1 MSAVNALVRAEDYN
15 NIRTK
20 VVNVLGPGSG
30 TSGWGQPVASSAVS
44 TGIPTGTATRISI
57 QEYAALTTDIN
68 NAHRHIF
75 GTLPTL
81 PVATENALVRFNT
94 TTEPINRFN
103 TFADQIVANRFTAG
117 PGRQQVIEKGT
128 VTATW
133 PSATY
138 GTFWNSQLNCL
149 VSVEFTTATQARY
162 FFNSGGEIRFFSQ
175 RTGGTSGRAQNNA
188 WSTLLSNS
196 GTRAWGGNIPS
207 AGTTPSNGANYYR
220 LTSTFNVW
228 YSNSA
233 SSPYTQNV
241 YRISARAVDL
251 PGGTTSNVNGV
262 ARRIDFFIEWIDNY
276 VDPGDD
282 PADPAD
288 PGDEVDGTISLKVD
302 TAEATGPLLPS
313 GIFTVESPSV
323 TINTIQQTGNNQ
335 RVTPSTFVP
344 VNQPFTPVNAPP
356 STVNLTLDP
365 VFTVFRRS
373 YEFAAN
379 VNVFSS
385 FQTMLFSS
393 YYGPVTVNAGG
404 IYTTPPGFITVDVDW
419 TGAGGGP
426 NNQLP
431 PGSQFVVNGTN
442 DKFISV
448 RVARSI
454 AVSVSWEFVWTSSA
468 QTVPMQF
475 AYRYTQSV

>member
-30 TSGWGQPVASSAVS
+30 TSGWGRPVASSAVS

-68 NAHRHIF
+68 NAYRHIF

-81 PVATENALVRFNT
+81 PAPTEHALIRFNT

-117 PGRQQVIEKGT
+117 PGRQQVVEKGT

-220 LTSTFNVW
+220 LTSTFDLW

-251 PGGTTSNVNGV
+251 PGGTTSNANGV
-262 ARRIDFFIEWIDNY
+262 ARRIDFFIEWIDGY
-276 VDPGDD
+276 VDPGDSPFD
-282 PADPAD
+282 PND

-302 TAEATGPLLPS
+302 TAEATGPFLPS
-313 GIFTVESPSV
+313 GVFTVESPSV

-356 STVNLTLDP
+356 STVNLIRNPTL
-365 VFTVFRRS
+365 TVFKTD
-373 YEFAAN
+373 YEFTS
-379 VNVFSS
+379 VPFQFPGYQTVF
-385 FQTMLFSS
+385 LSS
-393 YYGPVTVNAGG
+393 YYGPVTVNNTLVGQA
-404 IYTTPPGFITVDVDW
+404 PPGMIGDTLWD
-419 TGAGGGP
+419 GAGGSGSTP
-426 NNQLP
+426 P
-431 PGSQFVVNGTN
+431 PGGSFVVNGTN
-442 DKFISV
+442 DKFIQF
-448 RVARSI
+448 RVTRTFAEPASWSLVF
-454 AVSVSWEFVWTSSA
+454 VSTGGNVGVFIRW
-468 QTVPMQF
+468 VP
-475 AYRYTQSV
+475 VI